1 MDRVEPK
8 DSLDDAVDFLK
19 DGFDSDLIA
28 RILAIRH
35 GLADAKEEV
44 RTALAI
50 FQNPHFQ
57 K

>member
-1 MDRVEPK
+1 MDKVEPK
-8 DSLDDAVDFLK
+8 DCLDEAVDFLT
-19 DGFDSDLIA
+19 DGSDPDLVA
-28 RILAIRH
+28 RLLAIRH

-50 FQNPHFQ
+50 IQNPNFQ